1 MLVLSLLLGVD
12 ASAAKPVAAAKLVAP
27 NAGVPYGT
35 TGDIPVPADY
45 NGDGRADLAVFRP
58 STGVWYVLGVRVTVY
73 GTTGDIPV
81 PADYNGDGRADL
93 AVFRPSTGVW
103 YVLGVRVV
111 RYGIRGDV
119 PVPRDYTGDRS
130 ADLAVFRPSNG
141 TWYLLPG
148 PSPTAPCLGA
158 VRPARWGHVVVVV
171 MENKDYGQIIGQ
183 PAARYINS
191 LAARCGLAT
200 NYQAVTHPS
209 LPNYLAMTGGSTFGV
224 TDDRP
229 PAAHPIGAA
238 SIFSQVGATGWRALQ
253 ESMPVPCALT
263 DSGTYGVRHNPAA
276 YYTSIRSA
284 CQTRDIRY
292 DLAAAPDVSAAYTF
306 VTPNL
311 IHDMHDGTV
320 ADGDAW
326 LSAFVPKVLASPQ
339 YQAGNTLLVI
349 IWDEGTIASNQVAA
363 LMVAPSIRPGTRS
376 DTSYTHY
383 SLLRTS
389 EELLG
394 LPLLGSAGGATS
406 MRPGFGL

>member
-1 MLVLSLLLGVD
+1 MLVLSLLLGAD

-27 NAGVPYGT
+27 NGGVPYGA
-35 TGDIPVPADY
+35 TGDVPVPADY

-58 STGVWYVLGVRVTVY
+58 STG
-73 GTTGDIPV
+73 
-81 PADYNGDGRADL
+81 A
-93 AVFRPSTGVW
+93 W

-119 PVPRDYTGDRS
+119 PVARDYTGDRS
-130 ADLAVFRPSNG
+130 ADVAVFRPSNG
-141 TWYLLPG
+141 TWYVLPG
-148 PSPTAPCLGA
+148 PPAPAPCLGA
-158 VRPARWGHVVVVV
+158 ARPARWAHVVVVV
-171 MENKDYGQIIGQ
+171 MENRDYGQIIGQ
-183 PAARYINS
+183 PAAPYINS

-209 LPNYLAMTGGSTFGV
+209 LPNYLTMTGGSTFGV
-224 TDDRP
+224 TDDKP
-229 PAAHPIGAA
+229 PAAHPISAA

-253 ESMPVPCALT
+253 ESMPGPCALT
-263 DSGTYGVRHNPAA
+263 NYGSYAVRHNPAA

-349 IWDEGTIASNQVAA
+349 TWDEGTIASNQVAA

-394 LPLLGSAGGATS
+394 LPLLGQAGGATS